1 MSVSPDIKT
10 QTEVLGYQ
18 NEVKKCHL
26 MLHLKFD
33 KVEEA
38 KLEGSGF
45 QRASMSVSPDTKTQT
60 EVFTRTEHYRLP
72 KRGKEMWSNIAL
84 KV

>member
-1 MSVSPDIKT
+1 MSVSPDTKT

-45 QRASMSVSPDTKTQT
+45 QTCVLDLIPSACRPFHFPLCHMS
-60 EVFTRTEHYRLP
+60 H
-72 KRGKEMWSNIAL
+72 A
-84 KV
+84 

>member
-38 KLEGSGF
+38 KLDASGF
-45 QRASMSVSPDTKTQT
+45 QCGITN
-60 EVFTRTEHYRLP
+60 F
-72 KRGKEMWSNIAL
+72 
-84 KV
+84 KVAYGLTG